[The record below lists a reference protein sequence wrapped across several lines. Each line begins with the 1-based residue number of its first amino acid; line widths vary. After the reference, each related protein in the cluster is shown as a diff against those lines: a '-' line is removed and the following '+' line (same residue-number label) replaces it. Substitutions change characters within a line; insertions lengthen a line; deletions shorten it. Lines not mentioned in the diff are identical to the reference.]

1 MWFFNSP
8 EVVYGED
15 ALSYLREIEG
25 QRAFV
30 VTDQNMVKLGFVD
43 LVARQLQAAGMEY
56 QTFAEVEPNPTFE
69 MVKRGAAAMTEYG
82 PDWIIGLGGGSCMDA
97 AKAMWVLYER
107 PDMEPEE
114 INPMIPLG
122 LRQKARLITIPTT
135 SGTGAEVTWVVV
147 LTDAQDRRKLVL
159 GAREN
164 VADLAIVDP
173 VLVKALPPQIAADT
187 GMDALTHAIEGYTSS
202 WANDFCDGLCLKAIQ
217 LIFDYLPRVVADEED
232 AEAREKM
239 HSAATIAGL
248 GFGNSMGALAHA
260 MGHPL
265 SPLFGVPHGRAVGLF
280 LPYTIEFTAR
290 QAPGRYAEIAR
301 FLGLTAASDA
311 EGAASLIEAIRD
323 LARRINQPMSVKDLG
338 ISRQDYEAALQKMI
352 EDGENDTVTSA
363 RIPDRDEL
371 ARLFRYA
378 YEGRSI
384 DF

>member
-8 EVVYGED
+8 EVVYGEG
-15 ALSYLREIEG
+15 ALGYLREIQG
-25 QRAFV
+25 QRAFI
-30 VTDQNMVKLGFVD
+30 VTDRNMVNLGFVD
-43 LVARQLQAAGMEY
+43 LVAEQLKKAGMEY
-56 QTFAEVEPNPTFE
+56 QVFAEVEPNPSFE
-69 MVKRGAAAMTEYG
+69 MVKRGAAAMSEYG
-82 PDWIIGLGGGSCMDA
+82 PDWIIGLGGGSCLDA

-122 LRQKARLITIPTT
+122 LRQRARLITIPTT

-147 LTDAQDRRKLVL
+147 LTDAEDRRKLVL
-159 GAREN
+159 GSREN
-164 VADLAIVDP
+164 MADLAIVDP
-173 VLVKALPPQIAADT
+173 VFVTALPPQIAADT

-217 LIFDYLPRVVADEED
+217 LVFDYLPRMVADEQD
-232 AEAREKM
+232 TEAREKM
-239 HSAATIAGL
+239 HNAATIAGL

-265 SPLFGVPHGRAVGLF
+265 SPLFGIPHGRAVGLF

-290 QAPGRYAEIAR
+290 EAPGRYAEIAY
-301 FLGLTAASDA
+301 FLGLGAASDA
-311 EGAASLIEAIRD
+311 EGAASLVEAVRG
-323 LARRINQPMSVKDLG
+323 LARSINQPTSVEELG
-338 ISRQDYEAALQKMI
+338 IPREDFEAALQKMI

-363 RIPDRDEL
+363 RIPDREEL
-371 ARLFRYA
+371 TLLFRYA
-378 YEGRSI
+378 YEGKSI

>member
-8 EVVYGED
+8 EIVFGED
-15 ALSYLREIEG
+15 ALGYLSEIEG
-25 QRAFV
+25 QRAFI
-30 VTDQNMVKLGFVD
+30 VTDRNMVELGFVE
-43 LVARQLQAAGMEY
+43 LVAQQLREAGMEY
-56 QTFAEVEPNPTFE
+56 QVFAEVEPNPSFE
-69 MVKRGAAAMTEYG
+69 MVKRGAAAMNEYG
-82 PDWIIGLGGGSCMDA
+82 PDWIIGLGGGSCLDA

-147 LTDAQDRRKLVL
+147 LTDAQERRKLVL
-159 GAREN
+159 GSREN
-164 VADLAIVDP
+164 MADLAIVDP
-173 VLVKALPPQIAADT
+173 VFVKALPPQIAADT

-217 LIFDYLPRVVADEED
+217 LVFDYLPCMVADEQD
-232 AEAREKM
+232 TEAREKM
-239 HSAATIAGL
+239 HNAATIAGL

-290 QAPGRYAEIAR
+290 EVPGRYAEIAR
-301 FLGLTAASDA
+301 FLGLGAASD
-311 EGAASLIEAIRD
+311 EDGAARLAEAVRD
-323 LARRINQPMSVKDLG
+323 LARRINQPTSVKELG
-338 ISRQDYEAALQKMI
+338 ISWEDFEAALQKMI
-352 EDGENDTVTSA
+352 EDGENDTVTNA

>member
-159 GAREN
+159 GSREN

-265 SPLFGVPHGRAVGLF
+265 SPLFGVTHGRAVGLF